1 MSAASL
7 AGSICTKR
15 YAASTKHRRA
25 RILLQSAVFSAS
37 NSSVRSSASLVRL
50 MRSLASA
57 IARPWGSMVFIMIY

>member
-7 AGSICTKR
+7 AGSISTKR
-15 YAASTKHRRA
+15 YAASTRHRRA

-57 IARPWGSMVFIMIY
+57 IARPCGSMVFIMIH